1 MAGTSESVSGDF
13 AARIN
18 AATNGWVHAMGIVIT
33 AAGADEVRCELEVDS
48 RHHQGYGIVHG
59 GVHAGIVET
68 LASIG
73 AALYAMPRGQPVVG
87 LENHTSFL
95 RAVRSGRLHARAV
108 PISRG
113 RRSQVWEAGI
123 WDEQERLVA
132 SGRVRLLCLEPG
144 SDLAGGNLSL
154 PGEVGEVPGEAG
166 EGAAQPPRPA
176 T

>member
-1 MAGTSESVSGDF
+1 MVSPTQDTSGDF
-13 AARIN
+13 AAGIN
-18 AATNGWVHAMGIVIT
+18 AATEGWVHDMGIVIT
-33 AAGADEVRCELEVDS
+33 AAGPDEVRCEVEVDS

-95 RAVRSGRLHARAV
+95 RAVRSGRLYARAL
-108 PISRG
+108 PLSRG
-113 RRSQVWEAGI
+113 RRSQVWEASI

-132 SGRVRLLCLEPG
+132 TGRVRLLCLEPG
-144 SDLAGGNLSL
+144 SDLAG
-154 PGEVGEVPGEAG
+154 A
-166 EGAAQPPRPA
+166 PPPLRGGG
-176 T
+176 